1 MKRICVNC
9 GSSLGYSNC
18 YMAMA
23 RELGQVIL
31 ENQYELVYGGADV
44 GLMGE
49 VAGTVLKGGGVVR
62 GIIPESFAHKVSHQG
77 LTELHVVG
85 SMHERKQMMYDLS
98 DAFVAL
104 PGGFG
109 TLEEMS
115 EILTWAQL
123 GLHSKPCGLINVNGY
138 FDLLLSFLDSAVTNG
153 FIKQIHRDMLLVSDS
168 TKGLLSGME
177 SYESPTTEKWVGVKT
192 RT

>member
-9 GSSLGYSNC
+9 GSSLGFDPS

-23 RELGQVIL
+23 RRLGQTL
-31 ENQYELVYGGADV
+31 ADENYELIYGGADV

-49 VAGTVLKGGGVVR
+49 VANTVLKAGGVVR
-62 GIIPESFAHKVSHQG
+62 GIIPQSFAHKVSHQG
-77 LTELHVVG
+77 LTELRVVG
-85 SMHERKQMMYDLS
+85 SMHERKMMMFDLS
-98 DAFVAL
+98 DAFIAL

-109 TLEEMS
+109 TLDEVS

-123 GLHSKPCGLINVNGY
+123 GLHSKPCGLINVQGY
-138 FDLLLSFLDSAVTNG
+138 FDPLLSFLDNAVARG
-153 FIKQIHRDMLLVSDS
+153 FMKQEHREMLLVADEPL
-168 TKGLLSGME
+168 GLLNQMA
-177 SYESPTTEKWVGVKT
+177 SYIAPVVEKWVGVKT

>member
-9 GSSLGYSNC
+9 GSSPGTSDC

-23 RELGQVIL
+23 RELGQAIL
-31 ENQYELVYGGADV
+31 ENQCELIYGGADV

-49 VAGTVLKGGGVVR
+49 VADTVVKGGGVVR
-62 GIIPESFAHKVSHQG
+62 GVIPESFAHKVSHHG

-85 SMHERKQMMYDLS
+85 SMHERKQMMFDLS

-109 TLEEMS
+109 TLEEIA
-115 EILTWAQL
+115 ELITWAQL

-138 FDLLLSFLDSAVTNG
+138 YDLLLSFLDGAVSNG
-153 FIKQIHRDMLLVSDS
+153 FIRRVHRSILLVSDS
-168 TKGLLSGME
+168 AGSLLDQMQ
-177 SYESPTTEKWVGVKT
+177 SYEPPTTEKWVGLKA
-192 RT
+192 RK

>member
-9 GSSLGYSNC
+9 GSSPGYSDC

-23 RELGQVIL
+23 RELGQAIL
-31 ENQYELVYGGADV
+31 KNQYELIYGGADV

-49 VAGTVLKGGGVVR
+49 VANTVLKGGGVVR
-62 GIIPESFAHKVSHQG
+62 GVIPESFAHKVSHQG
-77 LTELHVVG
+77 LSELHIVG
-85 SMHERKQMMYDLS
+85 SMHERKQMMFDLS

-109 TLEEMS
+109 TLDEMM

-123 GLHSKPCGLINVNGY
+123 GLHFKPCGLINVNGY
-138 FDLLLSFLDSAVTNG
+138 YDLLLSFLDNAVASG
-153 FIKQIHRDMLLVSDS
+153 FMKQVHRDMLLVADS
-168 TKGLLSGME
+168 ADGLLNQMV
-177 SYESPTTEKWVGVKT
+177 SYTPPRTEKWVGVKV

>member
-9 GSSLGYSNC
+9 GSSPGYSNC

-85 SMHERKQMMYDLS
+85 SMHERKQMMFDLS

-109 TLEEMS
+109 TLEEVS

-123 GLHSKPCGLINVNGY
+123 GLHAKPCGLINVNRY

-153 FIKQIHRDMLLVSDS
+153 FIKPIHRDMLLVSDS
-168 TKGLLSGME
+168 TKGLLSEMA
-177 SYESPTTEKWVGVKT
+177 SYESPTAEKWVGVKS
-192 RT
+192 RA